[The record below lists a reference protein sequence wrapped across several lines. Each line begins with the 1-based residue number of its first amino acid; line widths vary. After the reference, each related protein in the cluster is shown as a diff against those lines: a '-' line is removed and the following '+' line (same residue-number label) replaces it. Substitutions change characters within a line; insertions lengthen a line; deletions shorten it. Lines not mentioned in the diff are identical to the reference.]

1 MFLIRYNL
9 YIMDNEILDLIKEKK
24 LIEPGQVVG
33 VAVSGGIDSMAL
45 LFFLNNY
52 AKELKCRVVAITV
65 DHMLR
70 GERSLGDAIFVKNWC
85 RENNIVCY
93 KYSVDA
99 KKIAES
105 QKLTIEEGARIARY
119 EVFNNLLNEG
129 TVDKIALA
137 HHMSDQAETILLHI
151 LRGSG
156 LNGACGMDFVRDDNF
171 IRPFL
176 STTKDE
182 IIKYCSINSIEH
194 IEDETN
200 ADNKYN
206 RNYLRNVVIPALK
219 RRWPTVE
226 QSLVSFGKCCKED
239 NDFILNN
246 ISHGGVIVEENVAKI
261 PIIYFHYDP
270 SVINRII
277 FDVLQKLKASKDI
290 EKKHI
295 EIIKS
300 LSTGE
305 NGKKF
310 NLPNN
315 LTCQK
320 EYDYVTLYIKNDEEK
335 KPEVAFSLGN
345 IKFGDKTKIIVK
357 KVKADSNLEE
367 GQLYFDLDKLP
378 KECVFRTRQNG
389 DKFTKYGGGTKS
401 LKNYLIDKK
410 IPSRT
415 RDLIPVLADKNE
427 ILIVLGVE
435 ISEKIKVDENTK
447 NKCVIEVKESK
458 K

>member
-1 MFLIRYNL
+1 M
-9 YIMDNEILDLIKEKK
+9 
-24 LIEPGQVVG
+24 
-33 VAVSGGIDSMAL
+33 
-45 LFFLNNY
+45 
-52 AKELKCRVVAITV
+52 
-65 DHMLR
+65 
-70 GERSLGDAIFVKNWC
+70 
-85 RENNIVCY
+85 
-93 KYSVDA
+93 
-99 KKIAES
+99 
-105 QKLTIEEGARIARY
+105 
-119 EVFNNLLNEG
+119 
-129 TVDKIALA
+129 
-137 HHMSDQAETILLHI
+137 
-151 LRGSG
+151 
-156 LNGACGMDFVRDDNF
+156 
-171 IRPFL
+171 
-176 STTKDE
+176 
-182 IIKYCSINSIEH
+182 
-194 IEDETN
+194 
-200 ADNKYN
+200 
-206 RNYLRNVVIPALK
+206 
-219 RRWPTVE
+219 
-226 QSLVSFGKCCKED
+226 
-239 NDFILNN
+239 
-246 ISHGGVIVEENVAKI
+246 
-261 PIIYFHYDP
+261 
-270 SVINRII
+270 
-277 FDVLQKLKASKDI
+277 
-290 EKKHI
+290 
-295 EIIKS
+295 
-300 LSTGE
+300 STGE